1 MTAYSHVKLGDEV
14 PLAIDG
20 DSAHLFGP
28 DGAGFIGR
36 PHDQRHG
43 TGAGCCSQRP
53 FLALY
58 ALILIFPLLRG
69 LWLSLNQVDLF
80 GEGHFVGF
88 GNYARLL
95 RDPIFA
101 TSLVNTFE
109 VTLMI
114 VPALTV
120 IALLLALA
128 LNRAGGGAAVV
139 RGIFFSSA
147 VLSVT
152 IVTLIWRFMLAPD
165 AGLLGEAWKA
175 FGWEPLPFLSDVH
188 LVLPALAITTIWW
201 SVGFPMLL
209 FLAGLQQIPEDMY
222 EAAALDNASRWTT
235 FWRITLPSL
244 RRTIDPRRDAANRS
258 ATAAVRPVAIAD
270 RRRPERRVTDRRA
283 VPVRD
288 APSADGSSAM
298 PARPPKSCSCIIL
311 AVTLT
316 QYWAT
321 GRAAGAHGGR

>member
-1 MTAYSHVKLGDEV
+1 MT
-14 PLAIDG
+14 
-20 DSAHLFGP
+20 SARDWRGLLFV
-28 DGAGFIGR
+28 A
-36 PHDQRHG
+36 
-43 TGAGCCSQRP
+43 P
-53 FLALY
+53 FLLLY
-58 ALILIFPLLRG
+58 SLILIFPLLRG

-80 GEGHFVGF
+80 GAGHFVGA
-88 GNYARLL
+88 GNYVRLAH
-95 RDPIFA
+95 DPVFG
-101 TSLVNTFE
+101 TSLINTFE

-120 IALLLALA
+120 IALALAMA
-128 LNRAGGGAAVV
+128 LNRGTKGAAVL

-165 AGLLGEAWKA
+165 AGLLGDLWTAL
-175 FGWEPLPFLSDVH
+175 GWQPLPFLSGEH
-188 LVLPALAITTIWW
+188 LVLPAIAITTIWW

-235 FWRITLPSL
+235 FRRITLPAL
-244 RRTIDPRRDAANRS
+244 NRTLVLVVMLQ
-258 ATAAVRPVAIAD
+258 TAAQLQLFGQSQLLTAGGPSGASR
-270 RRRPERRVTDRRA
+270 TA
-283 VPVRD
+283 VLFLFE
-288 APSADGSSAM
+288 SAFGRWELGYASA
-298 PARPPKSCSCIIL
+298 AAEVLFLIIL

-321 GRAAGAHGGR
+321 GKATAAADGR